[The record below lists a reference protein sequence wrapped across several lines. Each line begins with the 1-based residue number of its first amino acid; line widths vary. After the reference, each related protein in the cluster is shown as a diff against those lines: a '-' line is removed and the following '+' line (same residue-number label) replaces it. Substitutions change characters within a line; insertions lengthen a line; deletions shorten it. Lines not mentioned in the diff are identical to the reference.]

1 MNRAKSSSLEPEVK
15 QYGSHMVMTNV
26 ARHSKFKFINID
38 SKYRD
43 NTENRYGANYD
54 PFKTNSHANFNVT
67 LPERINDVKSLMVCN
82 AEIPMS
88 FYNISATLGNNYFKI
103 VSGASRTGTTYY
115 VIQIPNGDYT
125 VSTLKTA
132 ITTAIHAISGLTGT
146 TDKITLDIGT
156 NNFASFTA
164 NSGGAFTLVF
174 DTDMNGNDDAYQF
187 KDKLGWLL
195 GFRKRNYTI
204 TSGSPSTATVSSEN
218 VIDLNTIRY
227 LYLVVDEYT
236 KGTQN
241 SFLSPMQNSFMRS
254 KTILA
259 KITLNKKMFSFG
271 DILPA
276 NNFNGYLLSD
286 RRTYSGKV
294 DLQKLNIQLIDD
306 TGTPVDLNGMD
317 FSFCLEVEHE

>member
-1 MNRAKSSSLEPEVK
+1 MNRAKGAFLEPEVK

-26 ARHSKFKFINID
+26 SRHSKYKFINID

-43 NTENRYGANYD
+43 NTENRYVTTYD
-54 PFKTNSHANFNVT
+54 PLKTNFQASFNVT
-67 LPERINDVKSLMVCN
+67 LPERINDVKSVMVCN

-103 VSGASRTGTTYY
+103 VNGASRTGTTYS
-115 VIQIPNGDYT
+115 VIQIPNGEYT
-125 VSTLKTA
+125 TAALKTA
-132 ITTAIHAISGLTGT
+132 ITTAIHAIAGLTDT
-146 TDKITLDIGT
+146 PDKVTIDIGS
-156 NNFASFTA
+156 NNLSSFTA
-164 NSGGAFTLVF
+164 NSGGSFTLVF
-174 DTDMNGNDDAYQF
+174 DTDINGNDDAYQF

-204 TSGSPSTATVSSEN
+204 TSGTPSTATIVSEN
-218 VIDLNTIRY
+218 MVDLNTIRY
-227 LYLVVDEYT
+227 LYLAVDEYT

-241 SFLSPMQNSFMRS
+241 SFLSPMQNSFLRS

-259 KITLNKKMFSFG
+259 KITLNKKTFSFG

-286 RRTYSGKV
+286 RRQYSGKV
-294 DLQKLNIQLIDD
+294 DIQKLNVQLIDD

>member
-1 MNRAKSSSLEPEVK
+1 MNRTKASSFLEPEVK
-15 QYGSHMVMTNV
+15 QYGGHMVMTNV
-26 ARHSKFKFINID
+26 SRHSKYKFINID

-43 NTENRYGANYD
+43 NTENRYISTYD
-54 PFKTNSHANFNVT
+54 PLKPNFQASFNVT
-67 LPERINDVKSLMVCN
+67 LPERINDVKSVMVCN

-88 FYNISATLGNNYFKI
+88 FYNISAALGNNYFKI
-103 VSGASRTGTTYY
+103 VTGALRTGTTYSI
-115 VIQIPNGDYT
+115 IQIPNGEYT
-125 VSTLKTA
+125 FATLKTA
-132 ITTAIHAISGLTGT
+132 INNAIIAKSYGAIAC
-146 TDKITLDIGT
+146 DISS
-156 NNFASFTA
+156 NNFSSFTVS
-164 NSGGAFTLVF
+164 SGGEYTLVF
-174 DTDMNGNDDAYQF
+174 DTDVNGHDDAYQF

-204 TSGSPSTATVSSEN
+204 ISGGSAAITSSEN
-218 VIDLNTIRY
+218 MVDLNTIRY
-227 LYLVVDEYT
+227 LYLAVDEYT

-241 SFLSPMQNSFMRS
+241 SFLSPMQNSFLRS

-259 KITLNKKMFSFG
+259 KITLNKKTFSFG

-286 RRTYSGKV
+286 RRQYSGKV
-294 DLQKLNIQLIDD
+294 DLQKLNVQLIDE